1 MQNLWKAGALVL
13 AVSLLGL
20 AMCNAH
26 RETLPATKAAG
37 IVEPPQDMARARTV
51 LPATKSGRILPAAN
65 NSNDVILPASK
76 AGPLIP
82 IQPAPQQQAPQQQ
95 AAPK

>member
-1 MQNLWKAGALVL
+1 MQILWKAGALVL

-26 RETLPATKAAG
+26 RETLPATKAAP
-37 IVEPPQDMARARTV
+37 IVERPRDMAHSTTV
-51 LPATKSGRILPAAN
+51 LPASKFG
-65 NSNDVILPASK
+65 DVVLPASK
-76 AGPLIP
+76 AGPLVP
-82 IQPAPQQQAPQQQ
+82 IQPAPQPQQQ